1 MNRRQLTHAAPLAW
15 LATGPG
21 TAAAWNPGEHDYDAA
36 VQQIWRTGPLRG
48 LEGRALGLELVRCAT
63 LAPSSHNTQC
73 WRFAIAPDAI
83 TVLPD
88 FSRRCPAVDPD
99 DHHLFVSLGCATENL
114 VQAAG
119 AQGLWAEARFE
130 PAQAAVRVTLATGTP
145 QAGALCAAIPARQ
158 CTRGTFDGH
167 PLATGELKQLAAAA
181 AGLGVQCHLFTE
193 RAALERILSFV
204 VEGNTAQIRDP
215 AFVRELKQWLRF
227 NAADAVRLGDGLYTA
242 ASGNPT
248 APAWLG
254 RLLFDLFFTPGAE
267 ADRYAQQVRS
277 AAGVAVFVAEQADAA
292 HWVAVGRAYQRFAL
306 QATALGVRNAMLNQ
320 PVEVAALRPRFAT
333 ALDLGPLRPD
343 LVVRFGRGP
352 TLPRSLRRPV
362 SAVLV

>member
-1 MNRRQLTHAAPLAW
+1 MNRRQLTHAAPLAC
-15 LATGPG
+15 LAGVP
-21 TAAAWNPGEHDYDAA
+21 AAAHAWNLGERDYAAA
-36 VQQIWRTGPLRG
+36 VQQTWRTGPLRG
-48 LEGRALGLELVRCAT
+48 LTGRALSQELVRCAT

-73 WRFAIAPDAI
+73 WRFALAPEAI
-83 TVLPD
+83 TIQPD

-114 VQAAG
+114 MQAAR
-119 AQGLWAEARFE
+119 AHGLQT
-130 PAQAAVRVTLATGTP
+130 QAVFDPGTQAVQIALVAGTP
-145 QAGALCAAIPARQ
+145 QVSALYQAIAARQ
-158 CTRGTFDGH
+158 CTRSEFDGR
-167 PLATGELKQLAAAA
+167 PLAEAELRQMTAAAR
-181 AGLGVQCHLFTE
+181 LPGVRLQLFTD
-193 RAALERILSFV
+193 RRDLERILAFV
-204 VEGNTAQIRDP
+204 IEGNTAQIRDP

-227 NAADAVRLGDGLYTA
+227 NAADAVHLGDGLYTA

-267 ADRYAQQVRS
+267 ADRYAKQVRS
-277 AAGVAVFVAEQADAA
+277 AAGVAVFVAEQADPA

-320 PVEVAALRPRFAT
+320 PVEVTSLRPRFA
-333 ALDLGPLRPD
+333 ADLGLGPLRPD

-352 TLPRSLRRPV
+352 ALPRSLRRPV